1 MNRYDICNMALLN
14 LGSTRPIASFT
25 ENSTEAQ
32 ACGRV
37 YDTAKKIV
45 LSAYPWKFATHTA
58 ALSVATTDVNGVET
72 EMTSN
77 KFAHVYEYPAD
88 AVRILS
94 IGTADDVGR
103 CTQAYE
109 VHNISENS
117 VQGKYIATS
126 VQDACVEYI
135 IDAYEEV
142 LSSQFIEALSWKIS
156 SMIGMGL
163 AKSAQMIQ
171 FCDQMYE
178 SKLDKA
184 KQMQYLETENDI
196 PAIPKY
202 IQQRGGGWCGRR

>member
-14 LGSTRPIASFT
+14 IGSTRPIASFT

-37 YDTAKKIV
+37 YDTAKKTV
-45 LSAYPWKFATHTA
+45 LAAYPWKFATHTA
-58 ALSVATTDVNGVET
+58 ALTVATTDVNGVET

-94 IGTADDVGR
+94 IGTADDVGKHP
-103 CTQAYE
+103 QAYE
-109 VHNISENS
+109 VLNISENTMQS
-117 VQGKYIATS
+117 KYIATN
-126 VQDACVEYI
+126 VQDAYVEYI
-135 IDAYEEV
+135 IDAYEEI

-163 AKSAQMIQ
+163 AKTAQMIQ

-184 KQMQYLETENDI
+184 KQAQYLETEDEESKA
-196 PAIPKY
+196 PRY
-202 IQQRGGGWCGRR
+202 IEQRGGGWCGRR

>member
-14 LGSTRPIASFT
+14 IGTTRPIASFT

-45 LSAYPWKFATHTA
+45 LASYPWHFATCTE
-58 ALSVATTDVNGVET
+58 ALSLATTEENGVET
-72 EMTSN
+72 ELASN

-88 AVRILS
+88 VIRILS
-94 IGTADDVGR
+94 IGTADDVGKHP
-103 CTQAYE
+103 QAYE
-109 VHNISENS
+109 VLNISENT
-117 VQGKYIATS
+117 VQTKYIATD
-126 VQDACVEYI
+126 VPVAYIQYI
-135 IDAYEEV
+135 IDAYEEI
-142 LSSQFIEALSWKIS
+142 LSPQFVEALAWKIA

-163 AKSAQMIQ
+163 AKTAQMIQ

-184 KQMQYLETENDI
+184 KQVQYLETEDDI
-196 PAIPKY
+196 PRTPRY